1 MPHPLIAG
9 LTFRITSGPS
19 YNRCHS
25 RVGRLLFQGSISTP
39 DTPLL
44 SIFLDETMKPI
55 IHPEHVVHSTY
66 PDVAN
71 IPDVDIY
78 TFMFDRPAC
87 ANYPPERSPDRI
99 AFIDGASGL
108 QITYS
113 QL

>member
-1 MPHPLIAG
+1 
-9 LTFRITSGPS
+9 
-19 YNRCHS
+19 
-25 RVGRLLFQGSISTP
+25 
-39 DTPLL
+39 
-44 SIFLDETMKPI
+44 MKPI

-99 AFIDGASGL
+99 AFIDSVSGL
-108 QITYS
+108 RITYS
-113 QL
+113 QLKANVNQLARALKHEIGIREHDIVCFFSGNHVLTSGVALTS